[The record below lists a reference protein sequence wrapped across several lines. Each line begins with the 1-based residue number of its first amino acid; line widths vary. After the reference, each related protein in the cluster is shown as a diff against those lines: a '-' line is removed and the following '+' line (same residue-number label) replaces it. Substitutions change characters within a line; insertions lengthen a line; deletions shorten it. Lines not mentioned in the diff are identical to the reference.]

1 MKFLI
6 SFLLPALG
14 RALALALAV
23 VAAVLPLAT
32 AAGAAARNFWRWAV
46 EQPSQSPLALGAN
59 TLTGLIPTLYEA
71 LHLAHREMIG
81 FIPAVTRDPRIE
93 RAALNE
99 VVRSP
104 IGVAGD
110 GEDIT
115 PGVNPANSGD
125 TTVTYVD
132 VAITKSRAWPIRWN
146 GEEVKGISNT
156 GMYNKVLADQFADAM
171 RKASNEVEADLALCA
186 KQNASRA
193 YGTAGTTPFGTA
205 NDLTDLA
212 GVLKILEDN
221 GTPKGDLQ
229 FVGNSASWFNLRGKQ
244 SVLFKVNE
252 AGSSDMLRNGMTDRL
267 QGFAMR
273 NSAGIA
279 LHTKGTGASYVTSGS
294 TAVDVRDI
302 ALVTGSGTVL
312 AGDVVTFAADTINK
326 YVVKTGVSAPG
337 TISLGKP
344 GARVVIGTANAMTI
358 GNNYTGNYAFARQ
371 AIVLATRAPALPE
384 GGDSADDAMMLVDP
398 FTGIAFEVRVYRQYR
413 QVKYEVALAW
423 GCAAANERYIATL
436 LG

>member
-1 MKFLI
+1 MKILSRLFA
-6 SFLLPALG
+6 PLG
-14 RALALALAV
+14 RALLWALAAI
-23 VAAVLPLAT
+23 AAFLPIAT
-32 AAGAAARNFWRWAV
+32 MAEAAARFIRWVAPP
-46 EQPSQSPLALGAN
+46 QPEGMTLGAN

-71 LHLAHREMIG
+71 LHQAHREMIG
-81 FIPAVTRDPRIE
+81 FIPAVSRDPRLE

-115 PGVNPANSGD
+115 PGVNPANTGD
-125 TTVTYVD
+125 TTVSYVD

-146 GEEVKGISNT
+146 GEEVKGISNS

-171 RKASNEVEADLALCA
+171 RKACNEVEADLALCA
-186 KQNASRA
+186 KQNSSRA

-205 NDLTDLA
+205 NDLSDLA
-212 GVLKILEDN
+212 GVMKILEDN
-221 GTPKGDLQ
+221 GVPKGDLQ
-229 FVGNSASWFNLRGKQ
+229 FVGNSSSWFNLRGKQ

-273 NSAGIA
+273 NSSGIA

-294 TAVDVRDI
+294 TAIDVRDI
-302 ALVTGSGTVL
+302 ALITGTGTVL
-312 AGDVVTFAADTINK
+312 AGDVLTFAADTANK
-326 YVVKTGVSAPG
+326 YVAKVGVAAPG
-337 TISLGKP
+337 TITLGKP
-344 GARVVIGTANAMTI
+344 GARIVIPTSNAMTI

-384 GGDSADDAMMLVDP
+384 GGDSADDAMMLTDP
-398 FTGIAFEVRVYRQYR
+398 YTGISFEVRVYRQYR
-413 QVKYEVALAW
+413 QVKFEVALAW
-423 GCAAANERYIATL
+423 GVAAANERYIATL